1 MYKVVLWKFSNK
13 NINLKALW
21 FFEYENFSVR
31 ATHARKAEI
40 ADFLELSS

>member
-1 MYKVVLWKFSNK
+1 MYNK

-31 ATHARKAEI
+31 ATHANEAKI
-40 ADFLELSS
+40 ANFLELSS